1 MSYAAFI
8 GAHWVDD
15 ELKLPKDNNIA
26 AAGIG
31 AVLATDLHIDPIIRM
46 YSTFDHSNVFCCS
59 KIRLILSFSDGY
71 NFFNFCDKVR
81 NKTYLKGDYSSEE

>member
-31 AVLATDLHIDPIIRM
+31 AVLATVLHIDPIIRM
-46 YSTFDHSNVFCCS
+46 YSTFDHSNVQYNAFD
-59 KIRLILSFSDGY
+59 LSFKGTFDFV
-71 NFFNFCDKVR
+71 FFVW
-81 NKTYLKGDYSSEE
+81 L